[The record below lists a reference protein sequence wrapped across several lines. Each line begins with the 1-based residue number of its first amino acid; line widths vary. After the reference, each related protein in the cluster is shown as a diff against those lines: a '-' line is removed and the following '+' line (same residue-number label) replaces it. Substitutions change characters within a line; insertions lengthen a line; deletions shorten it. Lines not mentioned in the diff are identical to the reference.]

1 MHSGVLSV
9 PHKSVWQAGESF
21 DVHFGG
27 QRKRE
32 KESIMIFVIFVVAE
46 A

>member
-21 DVHFGG
+21 HVHFGG

-32 KESIMIFVIFVVAE
+32 RKTIMIFVIFVVA
-46 A
+46 AA